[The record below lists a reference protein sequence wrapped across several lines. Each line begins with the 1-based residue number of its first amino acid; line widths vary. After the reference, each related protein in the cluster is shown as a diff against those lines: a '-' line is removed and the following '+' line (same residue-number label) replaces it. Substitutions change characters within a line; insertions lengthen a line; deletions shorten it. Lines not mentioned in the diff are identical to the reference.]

1 MFIMLLGDNMK
12 NNNKSYNQDFEMG
25 NLVKI
30 IIVLLIV
37 FGLFYVLTYYIQKN
51 KQSESNNN
59 DPKNTITTIQYD
71 EILMGEILNQNEED
85 YYVLLVKKDDYTKKY
100 KEYISKYSN
109 GNKFYYSLIDNGMN
123 TKYLSDTSNLKVED
137 IGQLRVSNTSLVKI
151 NSGKIIE
158 AYDGNSSVMQAFIN
172 MNN

>member
-1 MFIMLLGDNMK
+1 MK
-12 NNNKSYNQDFEMG
+12 KNNKSYNQDFEVG

-30 IIVLLIV
+30 ILVILVV

-51 KQSESNNN
+51 KKTESNNN
-59 DPKNTITTIQYD
+59 DTKNTITTIQYD
-71 EILMGEILNQNEED
+71 EILMGEILNQSENE
-85 YYVLLVKKDDYTKKY
+85 YYVLLVKNEDYTKTY

-123 TKYLSDTSNLKVED
+123 SRYLSDTSNLNVENIDELKVV
-137 IGQLRVSNTSLVKI
+137 GTSLVKV

-158 AYDGNSSVMQAFIN
+158 SYDGNSSVMQAFIK
-172 MNN
+172 MNS

>member
-1 MFIMLLGDNMK
+1 MK
-12 NNNKSYNQDFEMG
+12 KNNKSYNQNFEVG

-30 IIVLLIV
+30 ILVILVV

-51 KQSESNNN
+51 KKTESNNN
-59 DPKNTITTIQYD
+59 DTKNTITTIQYD
-71 EILMGEILNQNEED
+71 EILMGEILNQSENE
-85 YYVLLVKKDDYTKKY
+85 YYVLLVKNGDYIKTY

-123 TKYLSDTSNLKVED
+123 SRYLSDTSNLNVENIDELKVV
-137 IGQLRVSNTSLVKI
+137 GTSLVKV

-158 AYDGNSSVMQAFIN
+158 SYDGNSSVMQAFIKIN
-172 MNN
+172 S

>member
-1 MFIMLLGDNMK
+1 MLLGDDMK
-12 NNNKSYNQDFEMG
+12 KNNKSYNQDFEVG

-30 IIVLLIV
+30 ILVILVV

-51 KQSESNNN
+51 KKTESNNN
-59 DPKNTITTIQYD
+59 DTKNTITTIQYD
-71 EILMGEILNQNEED
+71 EILMGEILNQSENE
-85 YYVLLVKKDDYTKKY
+85 YYVLLVKNEDYTKTY

-123 TKYLSDTSNLKVED
+123 SRYLSDTSNLNVENIDELKVV
-137 IGQLRVSNTSLVKI
+137 GTSLVKV

-158 AYDGNSSVMQAFIN
+158 SYDGNSSVMQAFIK
-172 MNN
+172 MNS

>member
-1 MFIMLLGDNMK
+1 MK
-12 NNNKSYNQDFEMG
+12 KNNKSYNQDFEVG

-30 IIVLLIV
+30 ILVILVV

-51 KQSESNNN
+51 KKTESNNN
-59 DPKNTITTIQYD
+59 DTKNTITTIQYD
-71 EILMGEILNQNEED
+71 EILMGEILNQSENE
-85 YYVLLVKKDDYTKKY
+85 YYVLLVKNEDYTKTY

-123 TKYLSDTSNLKVED
+123 SRYLSDTSNLNVENIDELKVV
-137 IGQLRVSNTSLVKI
+137 GTSLVKV

-158 AYDGNSSVMQAFIN
+158 SYDGNSSVMQAFIKIN
-172 MNN
+172 S

>member
-1 MFIMLLGDNMK
+1 MK
-12 NNNKSYNQDFEMG
+12 KNNKSYNQDFEVG

-30 IIVLLIV
+30 ILVILVV

-51 KQSESNNN
+51 KKTESNNN
-59 DPKNTITTIQYD
+59 DTKNTITTIQYD
-71 EILMGEILNQNEED
+71 EILMGEILNQSENE
-85 YYVLLVKKDDYTKKY
+85 YYVLLVKNEDYTKTY

-123 TKYLSDTSNLKVED
+123 SRYLSDTSNLNVENIDELKVV
-137 IGQLRVSNTSLVKI
+137 GTSLVKV

-158 AYDGNSSVMQAFIN
+158 SYDGNSSVMQAFIK
-172 MNN
+172 MSS

>member
-1 MFIMLLGDNMK
+1 MK
-12 NNNKSYNQDFEMG
+12 KNNKSYNQDFEVG

-30 IIVLLIV
+30 ILVILVV

-51 KQSESNNN
+51 KKTESNNN
-59 DPKNTITTIQYD
+59 DTKNTITTIQYD
-71 EILMGEILNQNEED
+71 EILMGEILNQSENE
-85 YYVLLVKKDDYTKKY
+85 YYVLLVKNEDYTKTY

-123 TKYLSDTSNLKVED
+123 SRYLSDISNLNVENIDELKVV
-137 IGQLRVSNTSLVKI
+137 GTSLVKV

-158 AYDGNSSVMQAFIN
+158 SYDGNSSVMQAFIK
-172 MNN
+172 MNS

>member
-1 MFIMLLGDNMK
+1 MK
-12 NNNKSYNQDFEMG
+12 KNNKSYNQNFEVG

-30 IIVLLIV
+30 ILVILVV

-51 KQSESNNN
+51 KKTESNNN
-59 DPKNTITTIQYD
+59 DTKNTITTIQYD
-71 EILMGEILNQNEED
+71 EILMGEILNQSENE
-85 YYVLLVKKDDYTKKY
+85 YYVLLVKNEDYTKTY

-123 TKYLSDTSNLKVED
+123 SRYLSDTSNLNVENIDELKVV
-137 IGQLRVSNTSLVKI
+137 GTSLVKV

-158 AYDGNSSVMQAFIN
+158 SYDGNSSVMQAFIKIN
-172 MNN
+172 S

>member
-1 MFIMLLGDNMK
+1 MK
-12 NNNKSYNQDFEMG
+12 KNNKSYNQDFEVG

-30 IIVLLIV
+30 ILVILVV

-51 KQSESNNN
+51 KKTEINNN
-59 DPKNTITTIQYD
+59 DTKNTITTIQYD
-71 EILMGEILNQNEED
+71 EILMGEILNQSENE
-85 YYVLLVKKDDYTKKY
+85 YYVLLVKNEDYTKTY

-123 TKYLSDTSNLKVED
+123 SRYLSDTSNLNVED
-137 IGQLRVSNTSLVKI
+137 IDELKVVGTSLVKV

-158 AYDGNSSVMQAFIN
+158 SYDGNSSVMQAFIK
-172 MNN
+172 MNS